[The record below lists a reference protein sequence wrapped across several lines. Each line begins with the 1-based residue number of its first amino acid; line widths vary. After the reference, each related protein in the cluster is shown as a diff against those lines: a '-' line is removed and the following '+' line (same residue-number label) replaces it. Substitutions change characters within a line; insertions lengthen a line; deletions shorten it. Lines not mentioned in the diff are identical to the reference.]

1 MRDVEW
7 KTFEVS
13 VPGKWVLSGEHAVLR
28 GATAVAFPHPEF
40 SLRLQFTPS
49 EEGGSPGASGLEIHP
64 DWARSVILDL
74 LQLVQD
80 EQNAR
85 GREFHLPSG
94 RLTLESSVPAGA
106 GLGSSAALCVAVARW
121 LSGPLGLPDAALL
134 EFATHLEHRFHGK
147 SSGMDVAACA
157 IARPVSFVRGRG
169 PTLLQLEHFPR
180 FTFHDTGLRASTSEC
195 IRRVELLREE
205 DPVSAIRADE
215 LMGRA
220 SRQIL
225 EGLSRFDRA
234 GGATGGDGEALRLVA
249 DGMKS
254 AHEAFLVW
262 SLVPEKVQ
270 RELEDLQRRGALAV
284 KLTGA
289 GGGGFLVALWP

>member
-1 MRDVEW
+1 MAAYVATGSVRAAARQTGVPPATVSRWIRGPAAAELRQAADAFAARVDLEVRRAWVE
-7 KTFEVS
+7 E
-13 VPGKWVLSGEHAVLR
+13 LR
-28 GATAVAFPHPEF
+28 QPH
-40 SLRLQFTPS
+40 RA
-49 EEGGSPGASGLEIHP
+49 SPLEI
-64 DWARSVILDL
+64 S
-74 LQLVQD
+74 
-80 EQNAR
+80 
-85 GREFHLPSG
+85 
-94 RLTLESSVPAGA
+94 
-106 GLGSSAALCVAVARW
+106 
-121 LSGPLGLPDAALL
+121 
-134 EFATHLEHRFHGK
+134 
-147 SSGMDVAACA
+147 
-157 IARPVSFVRGRG
+157 
-169 PTLLQLEHFPR
+169 
-180 FTFHDTGLRASTSEC
+180 
-195 IRRVELLREE
+195 RRVELLREE

-262 SLVPEKVQ
+262 SLVPGKVQ

>member
-1 MRDVEW
+1 MQN
-7 KTFEVS
+7 F
-13 VPGKWVLSGEHAVLR
+13 
-28 GATAVAFPHPEF
+28 TA
-40 SLRLQFTPS
+40 S
-49 EEGGSPGASGLEIHP
+49 EPWPRVTVKQHTAAINYDTAS
-64 DWARSVILDL
+64 
-74 LQLVQD
+74 
-80 EQNAR
+80 
-85 GREFHLPSG
+85 
-94 RLTLESSVPAGA
+94 
-106 GLGSSAALCVAVARW
+106 
-121 LSGPLGLPDAALL
+121 
-134 EFATHLEHRFHGK
+134 
-147 SSGMDVAACA
+147 M
-157 IARPVSFVRGRG
+157 
-169 PTLLQLEHFPR
+169 
-180 FTFHDTGLRASTSEC
+180 
-195 IRRVELLREE
+195 RVELLREE

-262 SLVPEKVQ
+262 SLVPGKVQ